1 MRLAS
6 HAGIPVLVGDDYV
19 KPFPSLLDWPSLAF
33 EFCASCVDAI
43 VPTLRAVP
51 IEEAEAMRARVVAA
65 HARYLATP
73 QRKWQGVLTLLLQ
86 RLDYRALA

>member
-1 MRLAS
+1 MLTVS
-6 HAGIPVLVGDDYV
+6 AGVLQS
-19 KPFPSLLDWPSLAF
+19 SLIRFSPELPL
-33 EFCASCVDAI
+33 
-43 VPTLRAVP
+43 PTLRAVP
-51 IEEAEAMRARVVAA
+51 VEEAEAMRARVVAA